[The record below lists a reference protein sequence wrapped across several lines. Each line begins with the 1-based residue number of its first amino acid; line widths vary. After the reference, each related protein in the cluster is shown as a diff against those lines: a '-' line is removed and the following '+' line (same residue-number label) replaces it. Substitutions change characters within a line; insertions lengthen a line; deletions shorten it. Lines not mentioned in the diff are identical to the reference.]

1 MVGHGGYDRRP
12 LQARRGHPTLREV
25 HGAEIIDIYPPPKP
39 LRPALPRSR
48 RARRVTV
55 AAVAFVALL
64 AGLVFAGA
72 VLVHPLPVLQG
83 EMGDA
88 LQPGEYV
95 LTDSVFPALFGYG
108 RGDIVM
114 VRLPGTPPAGPMFPY
129 RVVGL
134 PGETI
139 DLHGGHVLVDGH
151 RLSEPY
157 VPSGEPT
164 DPEPVSGQAHW
175 VVPPGSLFVL
185 GDERAFAAD
194 SRVYGPVPLGDVVG
208 RAWLRCWPLGSL
220 EFVSVP

>member
-1 MVGHGGYDRRP
+1 MSWRRTGYDRRP
-12 LQARRGHPTLREV
+12 LQARRGRPTLRVV

-39 LRPALPRSR
+39 LRPELPRSR

-55 AAVAFVALL
+55 AAVAFVTLL

-72 VLVHPLPVLQG
+72 VLAHPQPVLQG
-83 EMGDA
+83 EMEDA

-114 VRLPGTPPAGPMFPY
+114 VRLPGTPPAGPTFPY

-139 DLHGGHVLVDGH
+139 DLQGGHVLVNGH

-157 VPSGEPT
+157 VPGGERT
-164 DPEPVSGQAHW
+164 DPETSGQAHW
-175 VVPPGSLFVL
+175 VTRAGRRLTRLRPRPARRCCRTRLAALLAPRQPRVRFCSVAGC
-185 GDERAFAAD
+185 GDR
-194 SRVYGPVPLGDVVG
+194 RLM
-208 RAWLRCWPLGSL
+208 LR
-220 EFVSVP
+220 